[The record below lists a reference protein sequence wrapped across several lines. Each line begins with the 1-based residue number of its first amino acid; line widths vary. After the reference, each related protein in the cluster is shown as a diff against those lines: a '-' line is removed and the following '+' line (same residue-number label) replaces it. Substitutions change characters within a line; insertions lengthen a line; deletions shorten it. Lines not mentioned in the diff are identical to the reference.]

1 MFRGREAARQSKMYR
16 SICTV
21 VSTASELHGL
31 VEAVMPDHDAVPVI
45 VGGAV
50 RRIAKGLSS

>member
-1 MFRGREAARQSKMYR
+1 MYT

-21 VSTASELHGL
+21 VSTASELHGIAA
-31 VEAVMPDHDAVPVI
+31 AVMPDHDAVPVI

-50 RRIAKGLSS
+50 RRIGKGLSS